1 MEDSL
6 ISIDEAVAARSGW
19 VAPIVAEAFSSTGLI
34 TPAAVQVDMQ
44 AVCLFVD
51 VAGFSRL
58 TADLAS
64 QTTRSAEDVERL
76 IRTTF
81 DRVLSLIDAHGG
93 AVAFIAGDAVLATWT
108 GAERAVMARAARA
121 CAEAIAGSHADAAG
135 KGREGVLPV
144 RLCLD
149 AGEVTVAFAGGV
161 GGRWFG
167 VLGGGPILRLA
178 QTARQD
184 KPGAP
189 HVTAEAQAWG
199 ADSAGSEVRGA
210 VQRRRPDV
218 PEAFL
223 PEWLGA
229 GDGGIRPWLA
239 EYRRASAVIVRAS
252 AEVTR
257 DPAQLQRVVSGF
269 QEVVAEAYGSVLSVQ
284 TDDKGLMLVAAWGLA
299 FKATEHD
306 AERAVTAARQLKVQL
321 GTVQADAAQTDA
333 AIVVATGD
341 MFAGQIGT
349 TSFRQYSI
357 LSRAINA
364 AASALTRAGGEVL
377 CDETTMETAARRF
390 KFAPV
395 ATFVPKGEHAAFR
408 FFRPVTE
415 QVQDGPRLRRM
426 VGRAQELEAILA
438 MTLRCGG
445 DGAAG
450 IVRVIADAG
459 IGKSHIAT
467 VAAGRMAE
475 AGVVPL
481 FIAGDSLRNGSAFH
495 AWRRLVAATLRQP
508 DAPEADSVAAAV
520 RQILPDDA
528 LAGRLPLLNALLPAD
543 LPETAETASLS
554 PVARGQATR
563 ELAAEFILRAL
574 PEAPCCVVVEDAHW
588 LDAPSWRLIVD
599 CQRARPGIGVLI
611 LTRVV
616 PEDDLPAD
624 ASAML
629 RSETAQTIRLE
640 PLAPQEIVEVV
651 TEHLGVVDLPGEIA
665 AEICGLAEGHPL
677 YAKIAAAQCVQT
689 GRIVVSMGHC
699 HVPNVTRDGDA
710 VAVQGGLRGM
720 VVSQISRLSPAAQV
734 AIKAASVEGRVFDRG
749 VLAALLPELGAE
761 LDPSLEE
768 LCAAG
773 LVDRA
778 DGTGERFR
786 FHHATIVD
794 AAYDLLVGD
803 ERRRLH
809 RGVALQI
816 EARGGG
822 TARDALLARHWD
834 RAGDEARALQY
845 LDQAARAAIQ
855 NQANRE
861 AVTMCNRAI
870 ALAGGGVLPMRRMA
884 WHAIAGEALRS
895 LGNFLEAEPHL
906 KAVMEA
912 GFRRPAAGSARRVV
926 GALAAY
932 ARLQASRGKPREG
945 EPANRDA
952 LLKASRAHL
961 TFGEICYDRQDTPG
975 LLYHALVGMN
985 LALRA
990 GGASA
995 ELARGY
1001 AGTAMIG
1008 IHAKPLIDGDRFRTL
1023 AVEAAQ
1029 ALGDAAT
1036 TSWVYMVASN
1046 YDFALGRWDLA
1057 EEEAQVSIR
1066 AAVSAREIKDW
1077 EVSVSTVGN
1086 IRRLRGH
1093 FRAADAVDQEV
1104 FESGRDRGVPQVMLW
1119 ALTGRLKNMTA
1130 CNEINECDRLLE
1142 RLRALYRDDLNRL
1155 NAAAS
1160 NEIALRVFS
1169 CLDHLRGQRDAE
1181 AKADLLRAAELYAG
1195 LRDPQV
1201 YMVDPIGFIL
1211 DAIRALLRRQP
1222 KDASLADASSFFA
1235 KKSAALAGIYPAAQ
1249 ARRDL
1254 ARGDAALMQGRA
1266 DRAAGHWR
1274 RAVAAA
1280 KAYEM
1285 PFDAAMAEHR
1295 LSSLPDLP
1303 PGERADHAVRC
1314 AERLAELGIAEPLC
1328 WTL

>member
-1 MEDSL
+1 MEDSRV
-6 ISIDEAVAARSGW
+6 SADEAVAARSGW
-19 VAPIVAEAFSSTGLI
+19 VAPIVAEAFSSSGLT
-34 TPAAVQVDMQ
+34 TPGAGQVEMQ

-81 DRVLSLIDAHGG
+81 DRVLSLIDAQGG

-108 GAERAVMARAARA
+108 GAERWAMARAARA
-121 CAEAIAGSHADAAG
+121 CAKAIADSHADAAG
-135 KGREGVLPV
+135 KGRAGVLPV

-178 QTARQD
+178 QTAQQA
-184 KPGAP
+184 KLGTPFL
-189 HVTAEAQAWG
+189 TAQVKAWEAG
-199 ADSAGSEVRGA
+199 SAGAEVRGA
-210 VQRRRPDV
+210 VQRRRRDV

-252 AEVTR
+252 AELTR
-257 DPAQLQRVVSGF
+257 DPALLQRVVSGF
-269 QEVVAEAYGSVLSVQ
+269 QGVVAEAGGSVLSVQ
-284 TDDKGLMLVAAWGLA
+284 TDDKGLMLMAAWGLA

-306 AERAVTAARQLKVQL
+306 AERAVMAARRLGVQL
-321 GTVQADAAQTDA
+321 GEVQVDA

-349 TSFRQYSI
+349 AVFRQYSI

-364 AASALTRAGGEVL
+364 AANALTRAMGDVL
-377 CDETTMETAARRF
+377 CDEATVEAAARRF
-390 KFAPV
+390 QFAPV
-395 ATFVPKGEHAAFR
+395 AAFVPKGERTAFR
-408 FFRPVTE
+408 FLRPVTE
-415 QVQDGPRLRRM
+415 RLQEGPRLRRM

-445 DGAAG
+445 SGPAG
-450 IVRVIADAG
+450 VVRVIADAG

-475 AGVVPL
+475 AGVTPL

-495 AWRRLVAATLRQP
+495 AWRRLVAAMLHLP
-508 DAPEADSVAAAV
+508 DAPDAAAVAAAV
-520 RQILPDDA
+520 RRILPDDA
-528 LAGRLPLLNALLPAD
+528 LLERLPLLNALLPAD

-563 ELAAEFILRAL
+563 ELAAAFILRAL
-574 PEAPCCVVVEDAHW
+574 PDAPCCVLVEDAHW
-588 LDAPSWRLIVD
+588 LDAPSWRLVVD

-611 LTRVV
+611 LSRAVA
-616 PEDDLPAD
+616 EDDLPAD

-629 RSETAQTIRLE
+629 RAETAQTIRLE
-640 PLAPQEIVEVV
+640 PLAAQEIVEVV
-651 TEHLGVVDLPGEIA
+651 TEHLGVADLPGEIA
-665 AEICGLAEGHPL
+665 AEICDLAEGHPL

-699 HVPNVTRDGDA
+699 HVPNVTQSRDA

-720 VVSQISRLSPAAQV
+720 VVSQISRLGPAAQ
-734 AIKAASVEGRVFDRG
+734 AALKAASVEGRVFDRH
-749 VLAALLPELGAE
+749 VLAALLPELGFGPA
-761 LDPSLEE
+761 LDRALEE

-773 LVDRA
+773 LVDHA

-786 FHHATIVD
+786 FHHALILD
-794 AAYDLLVGD
+794 AAYDLLVGE
-803 ERRRLH
+803 ERQRLH
-809 RGVALQI
+809 QGVALQI

-834 RAGDEARALQY
+834 RAGDAARALRY
-845 LDQAARAAIQ
+845 LDQAAQAAIQ

-861 AVTMCNRAI
+861 AVTMCNRAL
-870 ALAGGGVLPMRRMA
+870 ALAGGGVPPMRRVT

-932 ARLQASRGKPREG
+932 ARLQASRGKPHEG

-975 LLYHALVGMN
+975 LLYHALIGMN

-1066 AAVSAREIKDW
+1066 AARAAREIKDW
-1077 EVSVSTVGN
+1077 EVSVSTLGN

-1093 FRAADAVDQEV
+1093 FRTADAVDQEV

-1130 CNEINECDRLLE
+1130 CNEIGECDRLLE

-1169 CLDHLRGQRDAE
+1169 CLDHLRHQRDAE
-1181 AKADLLRAAELYAG
+1181 AKTDLLRAAELYAG

-1222 KDASLADASSFFA
+1222 KEASLAAALAFFA

-1249 ARRDL
+1249 ARREL
-1254 ARGDAALMQGRA
+1254 AQGDVAHLRGRA

-1280 KAYEM
+1280 MAHEM
-1285 PFDAAMAEHR
+1285 PFDAAMAHHR

-1303 PGERADHAVRC
+1303 PGERAEHAARC
-1314 AERLAELGIAEPLC
+1314 AERLAGLGLEQPLC

>member
-1 MEDSL
+1 MEDTLASA
-6 ISIDEAVAARSGW
+6 EGMVAARSGW
-19 VAPIVAEAFSSTGLI
+19 VAPIVTEAFSAAGLKV
-34 TPAAVQVDMQ
+34 PEPVQVTMQ

-64 QTTRSAEDVERL
+64 QSTRSAEEVERL
-76 IRTTF
+76 IRATF
-81 DRVLSLIDAHGG
+81 DGVLSAIDAHGG
-93 AVAFIAGDAVLATWT
+93 AVACIAGDAILATWT
-108 GAERAVMARAARA
+108 GADPADMAQSARA
-121 CAEAIAGSHADAAG
+121 CAEAIAGRQADAAG
-135 KGREGVLPV
+135 KGRAKVLPM

-167 VLGGGPILRLA
+167 ILGGGPILRLA
-178 QTARQD
+178 QTAREAR
-184 KPGAP
+184 PGTP
-189 HVTAEAQAWG
+189 FVTAQAQAW
-199 ADSAGSEVRGA
+199 AAGTASVEVRDRTP
-210 VQRRRPDV
+210 RRKRET

-223 PEWLGA
+223 PEWLDA
-229 GDGGIRPWLA
+229 VDGGIQPWLA
-239 EYRRASAVIVRAS
+239 EYRRASAVIMRAS

-257 DPAQLQRVVSGF
+257 DPAVLQRVVSGF
-269 QEVVAEAYGSVLSVQ
+269 QAVVAEAGGAVLSVQ

-306 AERAVTAARQLKVQL
+306 AERAVMAARQLLAQL
-321 GTVQADAAQTDA
+321 GTGQADL
-333 AIVVATGD
+333 AIAVATGD

-349 TSFRQYSI
+349 AVFRQYSI

-364 AASALTRAGGEVL
+364 AANALLRAGGDVL
-377 CDETTMETAARRF
+377 CDEATMEAAARRF
-390 KFAPV
+390 QFAPV
-395 ATFVPKGEHAAFR
+395 AAFVPKGELAAFR
-408 FFRPVTE
+408 FFRPVSE
-415 QVQDGPRLRRM
+415 RVQEGPRLRRM
-426 VGRAQELEAILA
+426 VGRARELDAILA

-445 DGAAG
+445 AEPAG
-450 IVRVIADAG
+450 VVRVIADAG

-467 VAAGRMAE
+467 VAAGHMAE
-475 AGVVPL
+475 AGVTPL

-495 AWRRLVAATLRQP
+495 AWRRLVAASLGL
-508 DAPEADSVAAAV
+508 PEAPSADAVMAAV
-520 RQILPDDA
+520 RRVLPEEGLVD
-528 LAGRLPLLNALLPAD
+528 RLPLLSALLPAD
-543 LPETAETASLS
+543 LPETPETAGLS
-554 PVARGQATR
+554 PAARGQATR

-574 PEAPCCVVVEDAHW
+574 PDSPCCVIVEDAHW

-599 CQRARPGIGVLI
+599 CRRAKPGIGVLI
-611 LTRVV
+611 LTRAV

-624 ASAML
+624 AVAML
-629 RSETAQTIRLE
+629 RAETAQTVRLA
-640 PLAPQEIVEVV
+640 PLAPEEIVEVV
-651 TEHLGVVDLPGEIA
+651 TEHLGVADLPGEIA
-665 AEICGLAEGHPL
+665 AEINDLAEGHPL
-677 YAKIAAAQCVQT
+677 YAKIAAAQLVQT
-689 GRIVVSMGHC
+689 GRIVVSIGHC
-699 HVPNVTRDGDA
+699 HVPNVSHSRDT

-720 VVSQISRLSPAAQV
+720 VVSQISRLGPASQA
-734 AIKAASVEGRVFDRG
+734 ALKAASVEGRVFDRK
-749 VLAALLPELGAE
+749 VLAALLPELGPGAA
-761 LDPSLEE
+761 LDRALEQ
-768 LCAAG
+768 LCVAG

-778 DGTGERFR
+778 DGAGERFR
-786 FHHATIVD
+786 FHHAIIVD
-794 AAYDLLVGD
+794 AAYDLLVGE
-803 ERRRLH
+803 ERQRLH

-834 RAGDEARALQY
+834 RAGDEAQALRY
-845 LDQAARAAIQ
+845 LDRAARAAIQ

-861 AVTMCNRAI
+861 AVTMCNRAL
-870 ALAGGGVLPMRRMA
+870 ALAGGGVPPMRRVA

-906 KAVMEA
+906 KAVMTA
-912 GFRRPAAGSARRVV
+912 GFRRPAEGTARRVA

-932 ARLQASRGKPREG
+932 AQLQVSGGKPRAT
-945 EPANRDA
+945 EPPNRDA
-952 LLKASRAHL
+952 LLKAARAHL

-975 LLYHALVGMN
+975 LLYHALVGIN

-990 GGASA
+990 GEKSA

-1008 IHAKPLIDGDRFRTL
+1008 IHARPLINGDRFRTL

-1029 ALGDAAT
+1029 ALGDTAT
-1036 TSWVYMVASN
+1036 TAWVYMVASN

-1057 EEEAQVSIR
+1057 EEEAQVSVR
-1066 AAVSAREIKDW
+1066 AALEAREVKDW
-1077 EVSVSTVGN
+1077 EISVSTLGN

-1093 FRAADAVDQEV
+1093 FRAADAVDREV
-1104 FESGRDRGVPQVMLW
+1104 FESARDRGVPQVMLW

-1130 CNEINECDRLLE
+1130 CNEIDECDQLLE
-1142 RLRALYRDDLNRL
+1142 RVRALYRDDLNRL

-1169 CLDHLRGQRDAE
+1169 CLDHLRGQRDA
-1181 AKADLLRAAELYAG
+1181 AAMTDLLRAGELYAG
-1195 LRDPQV
+1195 LHDPQV

-1211 DAIRALLRRQP
+1211 DAIRALLRRRP
-1222 KDASLADASSFFA
+1222 GDASLAGLLAFFA

-1254 ARGDAALMQGRA
+1254 ARGDAALVQGRA
-1266 DRAAGHWR
+1266 NRAAEQWR
-1274 RAVAAA
+1274 RAVTAAT
-1280 KAYEM
+1280 AYQM

-1295 LSSLPDLP
+1295 LAHLPALT
-1303 PGERADHAVRC
+1303 PGERAEHAARC
-1314 AERLAELGIAEPLC
+1314 AERLGELGLAQPLC